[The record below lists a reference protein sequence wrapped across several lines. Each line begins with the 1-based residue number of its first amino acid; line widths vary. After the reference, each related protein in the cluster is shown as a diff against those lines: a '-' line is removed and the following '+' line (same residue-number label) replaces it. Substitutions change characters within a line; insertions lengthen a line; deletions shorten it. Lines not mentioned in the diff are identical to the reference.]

1 MDFTSGYYTTL
12 SQFRYTNIN
21 NSNTID
27 YYRIQMKSYHIAN
40 DNTHKC
46 QILVTR
52 IVPLCQNNIHD
63 HIHIHNLSHSHDHS
77 QWESNKRNRSQL

>member
-1 MDFTSGYYTTL
+1 MDSTAGYYTTL

-46 QILVTR
+46 QILVTH
-52 IVPLCQNNIHD
+52 IVLLCHNNIHD
-63 HIHIHNLSHSHDHS
+63 HSNIHNLNHS
-77 QWESNKRNRSQL
+77 QCESKVKELISALLR